1 MRRCLSLLAIMLA
14 LAVCQGQAPL
24 PADEAVAADGEEKE
38 KEFDAATLATLCKHC
53 FACSL
58 MVLLAQAA

>member
-1 MRRCLSLLAIMLA
+1 MLA